1 MISRPSVGLI
11 DVLRSTIS
19 RLERAPDIGPDDPAV
34 ITLKRILLRRI
45 AEIQEAPSQEEPVQ
59 GEPTSQTEAPV
70 IETES
75 ALTEAGSRMP
85 LTLISLKAR

>member
-1 MISRPSVGLI
+1 MNSRPSVGLI

-45 AEIQEAPSQEEPVQ
+45 ADIQEEPVQ
-59 GEPTSQTEAPV
+59 EQPTSQTEAPV

-75 ALTEAGSRMP
+75 ALTEAYSRMP
-85 LTLISLKAR
+85 LTLISLKTR